1 LPDLVTKEKILKDS
15 KEKRMKKIL
24 FAASEAIP
32 FIKTG
37 GLADV
42 TGSLAREINGEKYDV
57 RVILPKYAC
66 MEEHWKEKLRFLS
79 HFYVSLGW
87 RNQYVGI
94 LETVEEGVHYYFIDN
109 EYYFAGPAPYNQIHE
124 DIEKFAYFSKA
135 VLGAVERLDFV
146 PDVIHCHDW
155 QTGMLPVFLKAF
167 AADYPLLANTKTIMT
182 IHNLRFQGRYI
193 MDAVI
198 NLTGLPDEY
207 FTPDK
212 LESYGEANF
221 LKGGIAYA
229 DLVTTVSP
237 TYAQEITTRMGGEGL
252 HGLLAARRDSLF
264 GIINGLDREAYD
276 SSKDSYLPYHFTKAT
291 MKEGKAKNKVAL
303 QKELGLPADKDT
315 ILFGIVSRLTDQ
327 KGLDL
332 LAYVMD
338 ELLSHARMQ
347 LVVLGTGQEQ
357 YENMLRYF
365 ADKYPDKLSLNN
377 FYSEELAHRIY
388 ASADALLMPSLFEP
402 CGLSQ
407 LMSYCY
413 GTLPLVRETGGLKDT
428 VQPYNEYENTGTG
441 FSFANYNAHEM
452 LHTIYYAMKIYYD
465 DRKHWDEMCSRVME
479 LDYSWKRSAAE
490 YEKLYDRLLQ

>member
-1 LPDLVTKEKILKDS
+1 
-15 KEKRMKKIL
+15 MKKIL
-24 FAASEAIP
+24 FVTSEAIP

-42 TGSLAREINGEKYDV
+42 TGSLARGLDPKKYDV

-66 MEEHWKEKLRFLS
+66 MDEHWKQDLRFCS

-87 RNQYVGI
+87 RSQYVGI

-109 EYYFAGPAPYNQIHE
+109 EYYFAGPSPYNQLHE

-135 VLGAVERLDFV
+135 VLAAVERLDFV

-155 QTGMLPVFLKAF
+155 QTAMVPVFLKAF
-167 AADYPLLANTKTIMT
+167 AADYPLLAKVKTVLT
-182 IHNLRFQGRYI
+182 IHNLRFQGRYT
-193 MDAVI
+193 MDAVK
-198 NLTGLPDEY
+198 NLTGLPDDY

-221 LKGGIAYA
+221 LKGGIAFA
-229 DLVTTVSP
+229 DLITTVSP
-237 TYAQEITTRMGGEGL
+237 TYALEIMTREGGEGL
-252 HGLLAARRDSLF
+252 DGLLYARRNSLY
-264 GIINGLDREAYD
+264 GIINGLDTDEYD
-276 SSKDSYLPYHFTKAT
+276 SSRDMYLTHRFTRET
-291 MKEGKAKNKVAL
+291 MKEGKADNKLAL
-303 QKELGLPADKDT
+303 QRELGLPQDKDT
-315 ILFGIVSRLTDQ
+315 ILFAMVSRLTDQ

-332 LAYVMD
+332 IAYVMD
-338 ELLSHARMQ
+338 ELLAHARMQ
-347 LVVLGTGQEQ
+347 FVVLGTGQDQ
-357 YENMLRYF
+357 YVNMLRYF
-365 ADKYPDKLSLNN
+365 ADKYPDKLSVNI

-413 GTLPLVRETGGLKDT
+413 GTLPLVRETGGLRDT
-428 VQPYNEYENTGTG
+428 VMPYNEYEHTGTG

-452 LHTIYYAMKIYYD
+452 LHTIYYAMHIYYD
-465 DRKHWDEMCSRVME
+465 DRESWDEMCRRDMQ
-479 LDYSWKRSAAE
+479 LDYSWKRSAGE
-490 YEKLYDRLLQ
+490 YEKLYDLL